1 MILKNVALY
10 YNINIFVDLYG
21 EKSHW
26 VKCELKCH
34 WPQELRFGIWEGVK
48 VWDVKG
54 QIDRLI
60 MNK

>member
-34 WPQELRFGIWEGVK
+34 WPQELRFGI
-48 VWDVKG
+48 
-54 QIDRLI
+54 
-60 MNK
+60 